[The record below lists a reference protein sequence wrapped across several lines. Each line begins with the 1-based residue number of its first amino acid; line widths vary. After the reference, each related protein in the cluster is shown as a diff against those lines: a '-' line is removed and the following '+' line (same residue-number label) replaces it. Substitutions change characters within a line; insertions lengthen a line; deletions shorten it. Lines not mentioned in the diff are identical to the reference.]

1 MNFIKNTWRQIPAY
15 IYLFS
20 MFSIFLFY
28 FDDYYFNITE
38 TRYNV
43 FKICTIFLLVCYC
56 MIGLFEIIYHILCKE
71 KGWLKST
78 IKSFFHTLNLA
89 DIALILFVC
98 IHILSMMLNA
108 DYRYEIW
115 HGNAARYMGVE
126 FYILILLVYLILSR
140 VIEKVK
146 PVILCFSLSVSL
158 VSLLAI
164 LNFVGIDPFG
174 FYTLLS
180 ARQIPVFLSTIGN
193 INFLSSL
200 ICICFPITGF
210 LYMSSPHK
218 GDRIFYLINSI
229 IAFICMVLSSS
240 DSGFLGCGMFFY
252 VSLLVVCK
260 NYYRLRRWLLLLTTC
275 LAGSKLVVSIVLLF
289 PDGSHELDTTSRFLT
304 TGLCSWILLFL
315 CVIFL
320 ILLTIGKAQ
329 IKKWIA
335 KLPLRAILIGF
346 FLAAVLLFLG
356 IVYYFTVVD
365 PTYELGEFKN
375 YLRFDMAWGTSRR
388 YIWDR
393 SLTAFH
399 KFTFPQKIIGF
410 GPGTLYFAVGTFLN
424 DLTNNYDNAHSE
436 YIQYLITVGITGL
449 FTYCVFLYYSL
460 RYAFQRM
467 YRDNIYLIAFGL
479 SFFVYIAQAS
489 INLNQIFTTPL
500 FFLIAALLRQQTR
513 CMDKLK
519 EKYYLKQKNQ
529 DEREESDPA
538 SDERVIENDKSKRT
552 HYYSYEEIIRN

>member
-20 MFSIFLFY
+20 MFSFFLFY

-71 KGWLKST
+71 KNWLRST

-89 DIALILFVC
+89 DIALILFVS

-200 ICICFPITGF
+200 ICISFPITGF
-210 LYMSSPHK
+210 LYMSSSHK

-229 IAFICMVLSSS
+229 IAFIGMVLSSS

-260 NYYRLRRWLLLLTTC
+260 NYHRLQRWFLLLTTC

-304 TGLCSWILLFL
+304 TGLCSWIFLLL

-399 KFTFPQKIIGF
+399 EFTFPQKIIGF

-436 YIQYLITVGITGL
+436 YIQYLVTVGITGL

-479 SFFVYIAQAS
+479 SFFVYIVQAS
-489 INLNQIFTTPL
+489 INLNQIFTTPI

-529 DEREESDPA
+529 DEREEFDPA
-538 SDERVIENDKSKRT
+538 SDERVIENDKSRRT
-552 HYYSYEEIIRN
+552 HYYSYEEIIRD